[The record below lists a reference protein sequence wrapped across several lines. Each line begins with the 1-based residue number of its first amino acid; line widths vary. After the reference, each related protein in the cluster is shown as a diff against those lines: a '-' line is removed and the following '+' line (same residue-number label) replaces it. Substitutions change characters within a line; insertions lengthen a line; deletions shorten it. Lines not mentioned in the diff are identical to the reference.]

1 MPALPV
7 APGSARRAV
16 RAWMSPARRQEA
28 TVSGLRPGRPVP
40 GSRWPVAGPRW
51 LSAALRA
58 GGLGALLY
66 LVATT
71 PSGSGLHDRG
81 AGIVVPLAL
90 ASLAWIGWVVI
101 TQRPVG
107 SGSGPLAVLAIAAV
121 LGVAGAVLLGLNLS
135 IYVEAFP
142 CVAVFLASVELAP
155 RWSVPVLAGIVA
167 AIVTASMV
175 GRMPA
180 GGLAQAALIPVGVF
194 FMGLNRREFR
204 LRSSEQTRTATLAER
219 ARIAREI
226 HDVLAHSLAGLTVQ
240 LEAARVLLDGHGD
253 PGRAL
258 AHVERAH
265 RLGTEGLAETRRAIA
280 ALREDTLPL
289 TDLLT
294 ALVAEHGDRT
304 GAGATFT
311 VRGTPRPL
319 RADVSLTLY
328 RAAQEALTNASR
340 HARGSRVEAGLSY
353 GPREVVLAVTDSRP
367 EGGPA
372 SGPEGGP
379 EEGPENGPDH
389 AGLAPRP
396 AQPTSASG
404 GYGLTGMRERAELAG
419 GTLHAGPWGSG
430 WRVELRIPVSEPEGW
445 HGAWTGERGA
455 PAAGEGGRSH
465 LRMPRRQAGDT
476 A

>member
-7 APGSARRAV
+7 APSSARRAV
-16 RAWMSPARRQEA
+16 RAWASPARHQEPA
-28 TVSGLRPGRPVP
+28 VGGLRPGWPVP

-51 LSAALRA
+51 LSAALRTC
-58 GGLGALLY
+58 GLGVLLY

-71 PSGSGLHDRG
+71 PSAHGPHGPGVL
-81 AGIVVPLAL
+81 VPLVL
-90 ASLAWIGWVVI
+90 TSLAWMGWVAI
-101 TQRPVG
+101 TQWPVG
-107 SGSGPLAVLAIAAV
+107 PGREPLAVLAVTAV
-121 LGVAGAVLLGLNLS
+121 LGAAGAVLLGLDLS

-142 CVAVFLASVELAP
+142 CVAVFLVSVELAP

-167 AIVTASMV
+167 AIVAASMA
-175 GRMPA
+175 GRTPA
-180 GGLAQAALIPVGVF
+180 GGLAQAVLIPVGVF

-204 LRSSEQTRTATLAER
+204 LRSAEQARTAALAER

-253 PGRAL
+253 PDRAL

-265 RLGTEGLAETRRAIA
+265 RLSTEGLAETRRAIA

-328 RAAQEALTNASR
+328 RAAQEALTNAFR
-340 HARGSRVEAGLSY
+340 HARGAAVEAELSY
-353 GPREVVLAVTDSRP
+353 GPREAVLTITDS
-367 EGGPA
+367 
-372 SGPEGGP
+372 
-379 EEGPENGPDH
+379 GPDG
-389 AGLAPRP
+389 AGPGLAGADRAGPPPP
-396 AQPTSASG
+396 AAAASG

-419 GTLHAGPWGSG
+419 GTLRAGPWGNG
-430 WRVELRIPVSEPEGW
+430 WRVELRV
-445 HGAWTGERGA
+445 
-455 PAAGEGGRSH
+455 PA
-465 LRMPRRQAGDT
+465 
-476 A
+476 